1 MNLEKGRKKMIYAVF
16 IKEAPIPWLVPGV
29 AGRWRRAAGGRA
41 APPGGYRPNYRH
53 HTLHI
58 CQLDLTILDRIKE
71 GEMEEKEEVE
81 EVEKDFS

>member
-1 MNLEKGRKKMIYAVF
+1 MIYAVF

-29 AGRWRRAAGGRA
+29 AGRWRRAAGGGRPGGRA

-71 GEMEEKEEVE
+71 EEMEEKEEVE
-81 EVEKDFS
+81 EEKDPNIKMCA